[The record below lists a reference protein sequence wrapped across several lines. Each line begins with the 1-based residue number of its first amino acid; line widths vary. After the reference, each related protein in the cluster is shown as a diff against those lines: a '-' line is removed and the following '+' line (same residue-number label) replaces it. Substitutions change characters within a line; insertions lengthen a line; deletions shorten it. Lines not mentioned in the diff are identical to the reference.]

1 MRHSLNIVVA
11 TALLAMAGTA
21 ALAQNQQQPAPAQ
34 SGAAETQPIPTLHCE
49 FPTMHSCTKDG
60 ACKTG
65 GEATGSRLPLKVT
78 VDFENSVVASADEAG
93 FPRSD
98 KIDAIAS
105 SSGQL
110 VMHGIDGP
118 FSWQMLIH
126 DGSEIAALSFA
137 SSDATISA
145 FGTCKQ

>member
-1 MRHSLNIVVA
+1 M
-11 TALLAMAGTA
+11 LAMVGTT
-21 ALAQNQQQPAPAQ
+21 ALAQGQQQPAAAQ
-34 SGAAETQPIPTLHCE
+34 PGAEAQPIPTLHCE

-65 GEATGSRLPLKVT
+65 SEAAGGSLPLKVT
-78 VDFENSVVASADEAG
+78 VDFENSVVASADETG

-105 SSGQL
+105 SGGQL
-110 VMHGIDGP
+110 IMHGIDGP